1 MIQKQHPPRPKN
13 YTIFVQTDFMQ
24 MNKEII
30 LQKLRDVKPDLQEKY
45 NLTELA
51 LFGSY
56 ARDEQT
62 EKSDID
68 IMVKMSTPDFR
79 NYSNIYHI
87 LEEVFPGTIVQVV
100 SKGAIRPQYFK
111 YVEPDLLYV

>member
-1 MIQKQHPPRPKN
+1 
-13 YTIFVQTDFMQ
+13 MQ
-24 MNKEII
+24 LNKEII
-30 LQKLRDVKPDLQEKY
+30 LQKLKLVKPVLEQKY

-62 EKSDID
+62 AKSDID

-79 NYSNIYHI
+79 NYSNIYHS
-87 LEEVFPGTIVQVV
+87 LEEVFPGIVVQVV
-100 SKGAIRPQYFK
+100 SRGAIRPQYFK
-111 YVEPDLLYV
+111 YVEPDLLYA